1 MGPGQ
6 LSVQGAARPD
16 RGGPAHAGL
25 RLHRRC
31 RTGPEAG
38 PDADGTAGLH
48 RRGTWVT
55 SALPWSARWRFAAI
69 LVAVISVNTAYTV
82 LIPLVPQIERHAGL
96 TESGI
101 SLVFA
106 IYAGAKAVAQPLGG
120 LWADRWPVSR

>member
-1 MGPGQ
+1 M
-6 LSVQGAARPD
+6 
-16 RGGPAHAGL
+16 
-25 RLHRRC
+25 
-31 RTGPEAG
+31 
-38 PDADGTAGLH
+38 
-48 RRGTWVT
+48 T

-120 LWADRWPVSR
+120 LWADRWPVSRVAETLGISAGQIYLVKFRVVSLIKKEIRRMEKEN